1 MSATE
6 VRMIPKRTQIDQD
19 RAEVKGSR
27 WNPIDVDA
35 EEDPQDSKPST
46 DTTVLTANAKEA
58 SPEIVDVGLEA
69 ITVDL
74 TSGIAPV
81 EADAQNESVTSGPSV
96 AQGTPPSHLRTKR

>member
-6 VRMIPKRTQIDQD
+6 VRMIPKRTQINQD

-27 WNPIDVDA
+27 WYPIDIDA
-35 EEDPQDSKPST
+35 EEDAQDFKPST
-46 DTTVLTANAKEA
+46 EMAVLTPNAKEA
-58 SPEIVDVGLEA
+58 SAEPVDVELEA